1 MNDWQQL
8 DLGFNEDSHTMNETG
23 DVDQFQL
30 LEEKIDSLIVLVTD
44 LRNEKEDLR
53 NEKERLAEK
62 VQIQERKITELTEQA
77 GDLDA
82 NRDRVKQRIVSLLEK
97 IKQVDI

>member
-1 MNDWQQL
+1 LNEWQQL
-8 DLGFNEDSHTMNETG
+8 DLCFSEDSHTMNEMG

-30 LEEKIDSLIVLVTD
+30 LEEKVDSLIALII
-44 LRNEKEDLR
+44 DLR

-77 GDLDA
+77 GTLDA
-82 NRDRVKQRIVSLLEK
+82 NRDKAKQRIVSLLEK
-97 IKQVDI
+97 IKQIDV

>member
-1 MNDWQQL
+1 
-8 DLGFNEDSHTMNETG
+8 MNETG

-30 LEEKIDSLIVLVTD
+30 LEEKIDSLIALVTD

-62 VQIQERKITELTEQA
+62 VQIQEKKITELTEQTV
-77 GDLDA
+77 DLDA